1 MGILLRSGR
10 AFTEQDDT
18 DTPPVIVINRSMAEQ
33 FWPNRDPL
41 GERLTIRNIE
51 VSIVGVVAD
60 VVGNDVIATPGPA
73 FYLPLAQEVDRV
85 WQLDHMSYVVR
96 TAASPR
102 GLAPAMRAVLRE
114 AGPSLPPGPILSM
127 DDVILSSMGERVFQT
142 RILVVFAVLALLLAG
157 VGIYGV
163 TAYSVSE
170 RTYEIGIR
178 MALGARGGQ
187 VASMTLGRVLMLVI
201 PGLVLGS
208 AGGLA
213 ASRLIAAS
221 LYEIEPS
228 DPVTFVGVALLLG
241 GVAITAALV
250 PARRAT
256 RVNPVEVLS
265 R

>member
-1 MGILLRSGR
+1 
-10 AFTEQDDT
+10 
-18 DTPPVIVINRSMAEQ
+18 MAEQ

-41 GERLTIRNIE
+41 GEQLTIRTIE

-60 VVGNDVIATPGPA
+60 VVGNDVIATPGPG
-73 FYLPLAQEVDRV
+73 FYLPLEQEVDRV
-85 WQLDHMSYVVR
+85 WQLDHVTYVVR
-96 TAASPR
+96 SAVSPR
-102 GLAPAMRAVLRE
+102 ALAPAMRAVLRDADPNLP
-114 AGPSLPPGPILSM
+114 AGSISSM
-127 DDVILSSMGERVFQT
+127 DDVILASMGERVFQT
-142 RILVVFAVLALLLAG
+142 RILGVFAVLALLLAATG
-157 VGIYGV
+157 VYGV

-187 VASMTLGRVLMLVI
+187 VAGMTLGRVLMLVI
-201 PGLVLGS
+201 PGLLLGS

-228 DPVTFVGVALLLG
+228 DPATFITVAVLLG
-241 GVAITAALV
+241 VVAIAAALV

-256 RVNPVEVLS
+256 RINPVEVLS
-265 R
+265 G